1 MTTTTDRRRF
11 PGISPRAWE
20 HPADR
25 AALVA
30 LRKVPGFDLLVRK
43 VFGFVGERT
52 LRLTTLATSVRV
64 GETQFPDLHRQ
75 YMQACATLD
84 VEDPPELY
92 VAQTPFVNAGAVGFD
107 RPFIVLNS
115 GSLALMS
122 DEEVQFILGHELGH
136 ALSGH
141 VLYKTMLFLLMRL
154 TIPMLIIPV
163 TGAALVAIRTA
174 LLEWDRKSELSAD
187 RAGMLVVQ
195 DPALAMRVMMK
206 MAGGGKTDQ
215 MNVDAF
221 VEQADEYRSGG
232 GVFDSVIKVINLLGR
247 RHPFPVLRL
256 AEMKAWVD
264 SGDYGRIVGGDYPA
278 RGADD
283 EVSVIDELK
292 AAGTQYGDDFDK
304 SPDPLMGFV
313 RSVGDSLGGLF
324 KKKAPADE

>member
-1 MTTTTDRRRF
+1 MTTERRNF

-43 VFGFVGERT
+43 LFGFVGERA

-64 GETQFPDLHRQ
+64 SETQFPDLWAS
-75 YMQACATLD
+75 YIQACTVLD
-84 VEDPPELY
+84 IEQPPELY
-92 VAQTPFVNAGAVGFD
+92 VAHSPYVNAGAVGFD
-107 RPFIVLNS
+107 EPFIVLNS
-115 GSLALMS
+115 ASLALLS
-122 DEEVQFILGHELGH
+122 DEEVQFILAHELGH
-136 ALSGH
+136 AMSGH

-154 TIPMLIIPV
+154 TIPMMIIPV
-163 TGAALVAIRTA
+163 TGAALLAIRTA

-195 DPALAMRVMMK
+195 DPELAMRVMMK

-221 VEQADEYRSGG
+221 VQQADEYRSGG
-232 GVFDSVIKVINLLGR
+232 GVMDSVIKVINLLGR

-264 SGDYGRIVGGDYPA
+264 SGDYGTIVGGDYPE
-278 RGADD
+278 RNADD
-283 EVSVIDELK
+283 NVSVFAEIK
-292 AAGTQYGDDFDK
+292 AAGSKYGEDFDK
-304 SPDPLMGFV
+304 SPDPLFGFV
-313 RSVGDSLGGLF
+313 KNIGESINGLF
-324 KKKAPADE
+324 KRKPATDE

>member
-1 MTTTTDRRRF
+1 MKTTERREF
-11 PGISPRAWE
+11 PDISPRAWE

-43 VFGFVGERT
+43 LFGFVGERA

-64 GETQFPDLHRQ
+64 SETQFPDLHAS
-75 YMQACATLD
+75 YLQACRVLD
-84 VEDPPELY
+84 VDQPPELY
-92 VAQTPFVNAGAVGFD
+92 VAHSPYVNAGAVGFD
-107 RPFIVLNS
+107 EPFIVLNS
-115 GSLALMS
+115 ASLALLN
-122 DEEVQFILGHELGH
+122 DDEVQFILAHEIGH
-136 ALSGH
+136 AMSGH

-154 TIPMLIIPV
+154 TIPMMITPI
-163 TGAALVAIRTA
+163 TGAALIAIRTS

-195 DPALAMRVMMK
+195 DPELAMRVMMK

-232 GVFDSVIKVINLLGR
+232 GMFDSVIKVINLLGQ

-264 SGDYGRIVGGDYPA
+264 SGEYGAIVGGAYPV
-278 RGADD
+278 RSADD
-283 EVSVIDELK
+283 KVSFFEELK
-292 AAGTQYGDDFDK
+292 AAGSKYGDDFDK
-304 SPDPLMGFV
+304 SPDPLFGFV
-313 RSVGDSLGGLF
+313 RGLGESISSLF
-324 KKKAPADE
+324 SKRSANDE

>member
-1 MTTTTDRRRF
+1 MTTERRNF

-43 VFGFVGERT
+43 LFGFVGERA

-64 GETQFPDLHRQ
+64 SETQFPDLWAS
-75 YMQACATLD
+75 YMQACKVLD
-84 VEDPPELY
+84 IDAPPELY
-92 VAQTPFVNAGAVGFD
+92 VAHSPYVNAGAVGFD
-107 RPFIVLNS
+107 EPFIVLNS
-115 GSLALMS
+115 ASLALLS
-122 DEEVQFILGHELGH
+122 PAEVQFILAHELGH

-154 TIPMLIIPV
+154 TIPMMIIPI
-163 TGAALVAIRTA
+163 TGAALLGIRTA

-195 DPALAMRVMMK
+195 DPELAMRVMMK
-206 MAGGGKTDQ
+206 MAGGGKPAQ
-215 MNVDAF
+215 INVEAF
-221 VEQADEYRSGG
+221 VQQAEEYRSGG
-232 GVFDSVIKVINLLGR
+232 GVMDSVIKVINLLGR

-264 SGDYGRIVGGDYPA
+264 SGDYGAIVGGDYPERA
-278 RGADD
+278 ADD
-283 EVSVIDELK
+283 EVSVLAELK
-292 AAGTQYGDDFDK
+292 AAGSKYGDDFDK
-304 SPDPLMGFV
+304 SPDPLFGFV
-313 RSVGDSLGGLF
+313 KSMGESINGLF
-324 KKKAPADE
+324 KRRPAADE